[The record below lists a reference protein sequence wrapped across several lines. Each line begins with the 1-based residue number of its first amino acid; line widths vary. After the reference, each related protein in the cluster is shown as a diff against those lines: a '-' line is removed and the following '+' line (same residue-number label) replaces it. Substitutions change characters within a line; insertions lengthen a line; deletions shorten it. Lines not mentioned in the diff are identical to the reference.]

1 MPEYSLED
9 IFNMV
14 EQTALP
20 DYPDE
25 EKLAALSPE
34 EATAINKRLIQIAEN
49 DDIFAVLWK
58 GRDKIYDAVRAVK
71 KWTKTDFHG
80 PNAEGDDLDLNIIDA
95 SDVVQS
101 GTQLTT
107 FVKNV
112 TAGTTY
118 YWSGTN
124 DDKVKLDDD
133 EAIVILGWYDP
144 IDSPKASRVL
154 IELPKRNFIANL
166 SFELNK
172 DVPLIVHEPII
183 VKPKESFRVQVRY
196 KESGTDMLMPI
207 GVHIR
212 KASDRSL

>member
-9 IFNMV
+9 VFKIV

-34 EATAINKRLIQIAEN
+34 EAHKINQRLIQIAEN

-58 GRDKIYDAVRAVK
+58 GRNAIYDAVRAVK

-95 SDVVQS
+95 TDVVKS
-101 GTQLTT
+101 GTALTT
-107 FVKNV
+107 FVQDV
-112 TAGTTY
+112 TAGKAY
-118 YWSGTN
+118 YWSTI
-124 DDKVKLDDD
+124 DDEKVKLNDD

-144 IDSPKASRVL
+144 IDSPKASRIL

-166 SFELNK
+166 PFEMNK
-172 DVPLIVHEPII
+172 NLPLIVHEPIV

-212 KASDRSL
+212 KASDRTL